1 MSLNR
6 LQKNS
11 SSSFVLHTDF
21 SPVEICLDEEQVPR
35 LLGTLD
41 TLINIYGQM
50 SADASKTN
58 QEPEMIYVKSTTAS
72 QNIVHHS
79 VR

>member
-1 MSLNR
+1 M
-6 LQKNS
+6 
-11 SSSFVLHTDF
+11 
-21 SPVEICLDEEQVPR
+21 EICLDEEQVPR

-50 SADASKTN
+50 AADASMAN
-58 QEPEMIYVKSTTAS
+58 EEPEMIYVKSSTAS